1 MQLGNYVVQVI
12 GIGILLALGHNHL
25 AQLLVQRHMRDIKVS
40 KLSVGHM
47 IDQVRERIHL
57 GRIIGWFDKGAWRAC
72 WHCSLSTRSK
82 RARRDEVHQQA
93 GQGHD
98 HCQRD
103 QGQRDE
109 ETSSAPSGPG
119 SAKRG
124 VLLRFLCGL
133 APGWQDDWRSFC
145 IFRHKASWR
154 LSVFITIAN
163 PCIQWQQR
171 ANGEYLYYFR

>member
-1 MQLGNYVVQVI
+1 
-12 GIGILLALGHNHL
+12 
-25 AQLLVQRHMRDIKVS
+25 MRDIEVSKVS
-40 KLSVGHM
+40 GGHM

-72 WHCSLSTRSK
+72 WHCSLSTRCR
-82 RARRDEVHQQA
+82 RARRDE
-93 GQGHD
+93 
-98 HCQRD
+98 
-103 QGQRDE
+103 
-109 ETSSAPSGPG
+109 ETGSAPSGPG

-124 VLLRFLCGL
+124 VLLRFFCDL

-163 PCIQWQQR
+163 PGI
-171 ANGEYLYYFR
+171 